1 MRRDE
6 KQGDQPSDCVA
17 GGCPFRGM
25 LVWWRRRV
33 VWGVSISFM
42 RLKPLLTRGDPELC
56 QKGGAVVR
64 GKKVQGDREAAL
76 CWAPF

>member
-17 GGCPFRGM
+17 GVGGPSFGGDCS
-25 LVWWRRRV
+25 LWWRRRV

-42 RLKPLLTRGDPELC
+42 RLKPSFWEVTLNSVKRVG
-56 QKGGAVVR
+56 R
-64 GKKVQGDREAAL
+64 
-76 CWAPF
+76 W